1 MEDIPIIDIKN
12 LYTDKPNELLHVDQ
26 RIAFAASSVGFFI
39 IKGHKEGRKVGSVAR
54 KKMLKVFDIPLKEQR
69 YLWKKNFAPENSN
82 LYRGLFPLISSPAKN
97 RQGFEI
103 GPDIAR
109 NHDSYDTTDVLQERT
124 PLPKPEHIPG
134 DWISTCKN
142 YYLSME
148 NIGKKLLCSIS
159 RSLGISQSIFLDA
172 FDKGIS
178 TLRLLNYPMHLGDNY
193 IEDNH
198 SERFTVFRGVKYE
211 QIARAHV
218 DSGLLTILAQDDV
231 GGLQVKDHNQ
241 KWNDVPIIPD
251 SFSINF
257 GGLMEYW
264 TGGRVK
270 ATMHRVLSKNKN
282 RYSVPFFFEPRPS
295 TVISPLPI
303 RGSKRFRP
311 FLYGNH
317 LWEKTTKFPE
327 NKGLEELRPP
337 RPLTD

>member
-1 MEDIPIIDIKN
+1 M
-12 LYTDKPNELLHVDQ
+12 
-26 RIAFAASSVGFFI
+26 
-39 IKGHKEGRKVGSVAR
+39 
-54 KKMLKVFDIPLKEQR
+54 
-69 YLWKKNFAPENSN
+69 
-82 LYRGLFPLISSPAKN
+82 
-97 RQGFEI
+97 
-103 GPDIAR
+103 
-109 NHDSYDTTDVLQERT
+109 
-124 PLPKPEHIPG
+124 
-134 DWISTCKN
+134 
-142 YYLSME
+142 
-148 NIGKKLLCSIS
+148 
-159 RSLGISQSIFLDA
+159 DA

-270 ATMHRVLSKNKN
+270 ATMHRVLSKNQN

-303 RGSKRFRP
+303 RGSKRFKP
-311 FLYGNH
+311 FCFKL
-317 LWEKTTKFPE
+317 
-327 NKGLEELRPP
+327 
-337 RPLTD
+337 